1 MTEHWPH
8 ERLRFRHFCVVGA
21 LLVHPLLTGCEK
33 ESEAIVS
40 IALHPTN
47 ENILYVAT
55 NDAVYKS
62 RDAGASWERFP
73 SFSARRVTT
82 VAIDPQLPATIYA
95 GTMGDAIYKSP
106 DGGQHWLPHNV
117 GLKEHVSFVNQFV
130 FHPALSEK
138 IYAATTVGAYFTKDG
153 GREWEERMAGM
164 KEVHIVVSMAINPK
178 DPTVL
183 YAGTTGGIYRSDD
196 GATSWKKINSGLIPD
211 TELMAAMALGVNVIV
226 VDPTDPA
233 TVYAGATKGLFRTQ
247 NRGEAWER
255 IGQGIPDHF
264 FSSIVIHPTDPTVL
278 YAGGRAGV
286 WKSTTSGQ
294 SWQAINQGLNT
305 LNVRAL
311 AMAPKNPQVLY
322 AGTNG
327 SGLYHS
333 TNGGD
338 TWTPM
343 PLKAATRPR
352 LDSADWSP
360 ASHQHSRTTSSLLLL
375 SLLIAMPYHPPW
387 LS

>member
-1 MTEHWPH
+1 M
-8 ERLRFRHFCVVGA
+8 ERLDSFPLLWLGFTPPITMFNRLVNDILRLTGLLASLA
-21 LLVHPLLTGCEK
+21 LLGCNQQ
-33 ESEAIVS
+33 SEAIVS

-47 ENILYVAT
+47 ASILYVAT

-95 GTMGDAIYKSP
+95 GTMGDAVYKSP

-130 FHPALSEK
+130 FHPADNEQVYS
-138 IYAATTVGAYFTKDG
+138 ATTVGAYYTKDG

-164 KEVHIVVSMAINPK
+164 KEVHIVVSIAINHKEPR
-178 DPTVL
+178 VL

-196 GATSWKKINSGLIPD
+196 GAASWKKVNNGLIPD
-211 TELMAAMALGVNVIV
+211 SELMAAMALGVNAIV
-226 VDPTDPA
+226 LDPVNPDI
-233 TVYAGATKGLFRTQ
+233 VYAGTTKGFFRTANKGVQ
-247 NRGEAWER
+247 WER
-255 IGQGIPDHF
+255 IGQSLPDPF
-264 FSSIVIHPTDPTVL
+264 VSSIMIHPTEPSLL
-278 YAGGRAGV
+278 YIGGPGGV
-286 WKSTTSGQ
+286 WKSSDSGKTWHTT
-294 SWQAINQGLNT
+294 NQGLTT

-311 AMAPKNPQVLY
+311 AMAPTDSQVLY

-327 SGLYHS
+327 SGLYRS

-338 TWTPM
+338 SWTPL
-343 PLKAATRPR
+343 PLKAAMSPPR
-352 LDSADWSP
+352 
-360 ASHQHSRTTSSLLLL
+360 
-375 SLLIAMPYHPPW
+375 
-387 LS
+387 